1 MNSFWAE
8 ISAAVLPALVT
19 LFGTV
24 LTIIITQATKV
35 ARERWGVEIEARHRE
50 ALHAAVMS
58 GLQAALLKGQLGKAA
73 VDAALDHVAVSVPDA
88 LKKLSPSRDVLTSI
102 AEAKLREIAAS
113 ARS

>member
-24 LTIIITQATKV
+24 LTIILNQAAKV

-50 ALHAAVMS
+50 ALQSAVMS
-58 GLQAALLKGQLGKAA
+58 GLQAALLKGLAGRAA

-88 LKKLSPSRDVLTSI
+88 LVKLAPSRDVLVSI
-102 AEAKLREIAAS
+102 AEAKLRQIAQTGKP
-113 ARS
+113 